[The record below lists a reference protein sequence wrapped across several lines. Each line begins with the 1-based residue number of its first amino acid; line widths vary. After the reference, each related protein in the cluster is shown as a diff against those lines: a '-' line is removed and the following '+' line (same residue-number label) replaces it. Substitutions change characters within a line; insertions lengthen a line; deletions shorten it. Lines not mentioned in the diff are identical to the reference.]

1 MDTTDRSGI
10 SYWNEVRRKLIHLSS
25 LWMPLAMCFL
35 PRLWLC
41 IAFGIMFLLNLLVE
55 HAYASGVPWLMRL
68 YDRFFGGM
76 LRHNPQPGQWVISGG
91 PYVFASAC
99 LSLALFPGKI
109 AACCMAV
116 MLLGDTAAALIGA
129 GSGIIRRSTA
139 NHGKA
144 SSRFSPPVIPV
155 ARFFS

>member
-68 YDRFFGGM
+68 YDRFSAECCDINPNRGNGSSAGDLTFS
-76 LRHNPQPGQWVISGG
+76 LRHVFPWRCFQGKLRHAAWLSCCWETLPQ
-91 PYVFASAC
+91 
-99 LSLALFPGKI
+99 L
-109 AACCMAV
+109 
-116 MLLGDTAAALIGA
+116 
-129 GSGIIRRSTA
+129 
-139 NHGKA
+139 
-144 SSRFSPPVIPV
+144 
-155 ARFFS
+155 